1 MEKYLYIMI
10 QCNLIVIRTNKLHE
24 QAQFYTALG
33 FEFEYHQHGNGPMH
47 YASKGTQPTLEIY
60 PLLKS
65 QIKPD
70 VSTRLGFLVEN
81 PDIIVQSV
89 LSLGGNL
96 VTQGADTPWGY
107 TAVIAD
113 LDGRKIEL
121 VQSKTPAR

>member
-1 MEKYLYIMI
+1 MI
-10 QCNLIVIRTNKLHE
+10 SCNLIVIRTNKLHE

-47 YASKGTQPTLEIY
+47 YASKGTTPTLEIY

-65 QIKPD
+65 QTIPD
-70 VSTRLGFLVEN
+70 ASTRLGFSVEN
-81 PDIIVQSV
+81 PDIVVQSI

-96 VTQGADTPWGY
+96 VTPGADTPWGY

-121 VQSKTPAR
+121 VKSTSSAFK